1 MIRETTKVRTER
13 AFSAAHFLPN
23 HSGKC
28 KYLHGHTW
36 RVEVE
41 ITAAPGQL
49 DGKDMIVDFGDIKRI
64 IDEYDHDFLNKPQRG
79 QEPIENPTAE
89 NLAALFAIKISKLF
103 DKPLA
108 VYEKIVIKVYES
120 PESFAEVIFEDTKAT
135 E

>member
-1 MIRETTKVRTER
+1 
-13 AFSAAHFLPN
+13 
-23 HSGKC
+23 
-28 KYLHGHTW
+28 LHGHTW